1 MNFLKIVYIFFML
14 QTAQA
19 ETITLNIDESTDVMS
34 DRRQD
39 GNKVSLDVTGYVVQ
53 YKLVD
58 DDWDA
63 AEEAAFDR
71 SKQRPVL
78 CARRT
83 PLHSQPFANLIDV
96 NVTLVLSTSGQN
108 VKRPAH
114 DLWCTFTLSRII
126 FNLKSLKLCQASKI
140 RR

>member
-1 MNFLKIVYIFFML
+1 MCGIFFKNCFHFLFVQM
-14 QTAQA
+14 AQA
-19 ETITLNIDESTDVMS
+19 EAIILNIDESTDLMS

-71 SKQRPVL
+71 SK
-78 CARRT
+78 RR
-83 PLHSQPFANLIDV
+83 LLLYSLDAHHGIRSRLLI
-96 NVTLVLSTSGQN
+96 
-108 VKRPAH
+108 
-114 DLWCTFTLSRII
+114 
-126 FNLKSLKLCQASKI
+126 
-140 RR
+140 

>member
-1 MNFLKIVYIFFML
+1 MNPGVGRELGRNVLNEFFKKIVYIFFLL

-83 PLHSQPFANLIDV
+83 PLHSQPFANLIGV

-114 DLWCTFTLSRII
+114 DL
-126 FNLKSLKLCQASKI
+126 
-140 RR
+140 

>member
-1 MNFLKIVYIFFML
+1 MNPGVGRELGRNVLNEFFKKIVYIFFLL

-78 CARRT
+78 CARRK

-114 DLWCTFTLSRII
+114 DL
-126 FNLKSLKLCQASKI
+126 
-140 RR
+140 

>member
-1 MNFLKIVYIFFML
+1 MSHFLNCFHFLLL

-19 ETITLNIDESTDVMS
+19 EAIILNIDESTDLMS

-71 SKQRPVL
+71 SKQRPY
-78 CARRT
+78 
-83 PLHSQPFANLIDV
+83 FALDAHHCIRSRLLI
-96 NVTLVLSTSGQN
+96 
-108 VKRPAH
+108 
-114 DLWCTFTLSRII
+114 
-126 FNLKSLKLCQASKI
+126 
-140 RR
+140 